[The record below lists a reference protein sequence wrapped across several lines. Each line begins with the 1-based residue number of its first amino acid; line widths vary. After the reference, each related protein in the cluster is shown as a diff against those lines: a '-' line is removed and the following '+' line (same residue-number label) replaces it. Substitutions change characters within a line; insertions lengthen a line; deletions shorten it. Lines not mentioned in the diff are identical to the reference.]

1 MSNSEAPISV
11 TFKTTKQSLVTIRA
25 NDAEEFSNI
34 VAHNVTI
41 LADAVKEAEEAIHS
55 TVGGPAT
62 AAPTKQQAVSSLA
75 KSLGAIVVTEG
86 ANGPNAES
94 PDRFCVHGRMNR
106 LEGNGQYGLYKGF
119 FCPTPKGSTDKCA
132 TQYVKKQEP
141 EFVHFYADK
150 K

>member
-1 MSNSEAPISV
+1 MSNAEAPISV
-11 TFKTTKQSLVTIRA
+11 TFKTAKQTLVTVRA
-25 NDAEEFSNI
+25 NNAEEFSSI
-34 VAHNVTI
+34 VALNVTI

-55 TVGGPAT
+55 TIGGPAV

-86 ANGPNAES
+86 ANGPNVDS

-106 LEGNGQYGLYKGF
+106 LEGQGQFGLYKGF
-119 FCPTPKGSTDKCA
+119 FCPTPKGAADKCP

-141 EFVHFYADK
+141 EFAHFYSDK